1 MLMENFSPID
11 AKILLLLT
19 GIAWSALIA
28 LAKRSI
34 NSVEKKIDDNAKAV
48 ATLQSRMATMIGDTK
63 YRIERNFRDILE
75 DSRTDIEE
83 LSKRFEG
90 RAVERRREIEKLN
103 AEQAEKIEALRLHTV
118 SRGEFALLSTNLHLK
133 IEAIYNHLISNDNRS

>member
-1 MLMENFSPID
+1 MNEN
-11 AKILLLLT
+11 ILLVDPKIMMLLT
-19 GIAWSALIA
+19 AVAWSALIA

-48 ATLQSRMATMIGDTK
+48 NALQANMATMIGDTK

-75 DSRTDIEE
+75 DSRGDIKE
-83 LSKRFEG
+83 LAQRLNESRD
-90 RAVERRREIEKLN
+90 ERRRELEKLY
-103 AEQAEKIEALRLHTV
+103 AEHADKIETLRVHTV